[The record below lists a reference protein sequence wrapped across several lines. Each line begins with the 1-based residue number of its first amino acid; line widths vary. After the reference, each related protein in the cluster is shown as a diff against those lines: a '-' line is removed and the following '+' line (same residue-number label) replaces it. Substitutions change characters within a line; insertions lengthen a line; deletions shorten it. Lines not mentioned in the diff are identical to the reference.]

1 MAKYSFW
8 NWLNDILSIDFTNKG
23 KSPFGP
29 GYEGDVGP
37 KDDPSSYS
45 SFMGIEGANS
55 LTNLLAAITNRI
67 TGASLTPADREAAA
81 LQLSNQQTLNEE
93 DFQRKIDFYERYESP
108 QAMMQQYKAAGL
120 NPALMY
126 QGAPSVSASGG
137 VGTGSAQSVSPAME
151 SISSLIQA
159 IGGISVQNHRMK
171 LDYELKQREL
181 ELESRRVGAMEKS
194 TDADVALKNFQS
206 QNEFIRAKWADK
218 VFDVETKNVQAR
230 TDVLVDQLK
239 TNSVQRMLFNQNIS
253 ESVARSSL
261 YKVQTA
267 IANSDAAVRDRYNSL
282 MLRLSGL
289 QAEQMSTYNSYQ
301 GKLLQA
307 EYNHVFQQT
316 MNLFEQHNILKAE
329 GGIRWKDYEYY
340 KSNRNWEHG
349 LGVARVAVT
358 AGAAAGAALI
368 SKGAVR
374 PAPAQVSIYG
384 PQSAPSWMNSY
395 PNYGPIR

>member
-8 NWLNDILSIDFTNKG
+8 NWLNDIFHIDFSNEG
-23 KSPFGP
+23 RSPFGP
-29 GYEGDVGP
+29 TYEGDVGP
-37 KDDPSSYS
+37 RHEEGIS
-45 SFMGIEGANS
+45 SFLGIAGLSSFSDLLKALAN
-55 LTNLLAAITNRI
+55 RY
-67 TGASLTPADREAAA
+67 TGASLTPAEKEAAA

-93 DFQRKIDFYERYESP
+93 DFQRKIDFYERFESP

-137 VGTGSAQSVSPAME
+137 VGAGSAQAVSPDVA

-159 IGGISVQNHRMK
+159 IGGISVQNHRLKMEY
-171 LDYELKQREL
+171 DLKQREL
-181 ELESRRVGAMEKS
+181 DLESRRVGAMEKS
-194 TDADVALKNFQS
+194 TDADVALKSYQTQYES
-206 QNEFIRAKWADK
+206 VRSKWADK

-230 TDVLVDQLK
+230 TDFLVDQLK
-239 TNSVQRMLFNQNIS
+239 TGQVQRALFSQNIS
-253 ESVARSSL
+253 ESVARSAL
-261 YKVQTA
+261 YRVQTA

-301 GKLLQA
+301 GKLLQS

-316 MNLFEQHNILKAE
+316 MNLFEEHNILKAE
-329 GGIRWKDYEYY
+329 GAIRWKDYEYY

-374 PAPAQVSIYG
+374 PSSYPVNIYG
-384 PQSAPSWMNSY
+384 PQSAPSWLNST